1 MKKKIIGILLAVTL
15 TVSQAGIVVYAEDV
29 TWEDEFTQMDEADES
44 ETPEAD
50 VAWDGES
57 EISETEDDE
66 EQVEVTEEDTEA
78 VVEETNTET
87 EESPVSEESLFSDGV
102 GELFSSG
109 DTIVYDADEMEPF
122 KSRTLKEVADEYAKA
137 RYAGATYSNSDSST
151 WYQEPCSTSAPYA
164 AGVLT
169 QDTHTAMTAMTNFYR
184 WLSGLNSL
192 KNSSTHSDSLQVQ
205 ALVRN
210 FEFSHW
216 VSDSSKPA
224 DMSDEMWNAGAPCRH
239 NILARGYTPQGAIT
253 GWMNEGY
260 SLRSQ
265 SWDTTGHR
273 YALIEASL
281 SDVQY
286 GFSGGIA
293 IGADVA
299 SGNTSDLPFSA
310 FPAPGYMPSRLVSPS
325 SSAWSVRI
333 NKNTLKIADSTK
345 VTAVITNLNTGNSYE
360 CTKEN
365 GKLRV
370 SGVEIDMVQPS
381 DYSGSRYTDSYRVQ
395 ITGLQDAATGSEAQI
410 SYTTR
415 FADIT
420 EEMPSYVTSV
430 TADAREY
437 VIYKTMDNIESIKKV
452 AAILPKQVWATAE
465 SGKKIRVSVKGEWEI
480 NEADKCF
487 VNSADPSGL
496 PENITDKNH
505 LLDEVKVPYKI
516 SDDYYDSYNT
526 LYISPQKV
534 KEGENIE
541 LGVYR
546 TNISTDTSQI
556 YKLTAKEDGTYSA
569 VKKYDS
575 SESPEFD
582 KEASDASVYS
592 ATHIYKKSGVT
603 LDDAGE
609 YISVYYS
616 SSSQS
621 RIYVCRATKTLE
633 VEHTHT
639 WDEGKI
645 TKEATCT
652 QKGEKTYT
660 CNACGATKT
669 EEIPLSEHK
678 EVKDAAVESTC
689 TKAGKTEG
697 SHCSVCGKIFKE
709 QKETPLKDHTWDEGK
724 ITKEAT
730 CTQKGEKTYTCN
742 ACGATKTEEIPLSE
756 HKEVKDAAVEST
768 CTKAGKTE
776 GSHCSVC
783 GKIFKEQKETPLK
796 DHTWD
801 EGKIT
806 KASTCTKKGTKTF
819 TCTVCGKTR
828 NQEVSVVAHKFTTW
842 KTTTAAT
849 ALAPAKQTHKCS
861 TCGKTETRNYGNKL
875 KPSIKVNI
883 SSILLKTSQ
892 KTTLLRVSGLA
903 KGDSIVSW
911 KSSNT
916 NIAKVYGRSNGTC
929 TIQAGTRSGKAIIT
943 IALRSGLKKN
953 ITVTVQKT
961 TVKTTK
967 ITGVATSL
975 KLKRN
980 QKATLKPVLQPL
992 TSGEKIT
999 YKSSNTKIAIVNSK
1013 GQITARSKG
1022 TATITVTSGRKSVRC
1037 KVIVN

>member
-78 VVEETNTET
+78 GVEETNTET
-87 EESPVSEESLFSDGV
+87 EESPVSEEESLFSDGV

-293 IGADVA
+293 IGAGVA

-645 TKEATCT
+645 TK
-652 QKGEKTYT
+652 
-660 CNACGATKT
+660 
-669 EEIPLSEHK
+669 
-678 EVKDAAVESTC
+678 
-689 TKAGKTEG
+689 
-697 SHCSVCGKIFKE
+697 
-709 QKETPLKDHTWDEGK
+709 
-724 ITKEAT
+724 
-730 CTQKGEKTYTCN
+730 
-742 ACGATKTEEIPLSE
+742 
-756 HKEVKDAAVEST
+756 
-768 CTKAGKTE
+768 
-776 GSHCSVC
+776 
-783 GKIFKEQKETPLK
+783 
-796 DHTWD
+796 
-801 EGKIT
+801 
-806 KASTCTKKGTKTF
+806 ASTCTKKGTKTF

-849 ALAPAKQTHKCS
+849 ALASAKQTHKCS

-883 SSILLKTSQ
+883 SSILLKTRQ

-980 QKATLKPVLQPL
+980 QKATRKPVLQPL

>member
-78 VVEETNTET
+78 GVEETNTET
-87 EESPVSEESLFSDGV
+87 EESPVSEEESLFSDGV

-293 IGADVA
+293 IGAGVA

-652 QKGEKTYT
+652 
-660 CNACGATKT
+660 
-669 EEIPLSEHK
+669 
-678 EVKDAAVESTC
+678 
-689 TKAGKTEG
+689 
-697 SHCSVCGKIFKE
+697 
-709 QKETPLKDHTWDEGK
+709 
-724 ITKEAT
+724 
-730 CTQKGEKTYTCN
+730 
-742 ACGATKTEEIPLSE
+742 
-756 HKEVKDAAVEST
+756 
-768 CTKAGKTE
+768 
-776 GSHCSVC
+776 
-783 GKIFKEQKETPLK
+783 
-796 DHTWD
+796 
-801 EGKIT
+801 
-806 KASTCTKKGTKTF
+806 KKGTKTF

>member
-78 VVEETNTET
+78 GVEETNTET
-87 EESPVSEESLFSDGV
+87 EESPVSEEESLFSDGV

-109 DTIVYDADEMEPF
+109 NTIVYDADEMEPF

-293 IGADVA
+293 IGAGVA

-430 TADAREY
+430 MADAREY

-645 TKEATCT
+645 TK
-652 QKGEKTYT
+652 
-660 CNACGATKT
+660 
-669 EEIPLSEHK
+669 
-678 EVKDAAVESTC
+678 
-689 TKAGKTEG
+689 
-697 SHCSVCGKIFKE
+697 
-709 QKETPLKDHTWDEGK
+709 
-724 ITKEAT
+724 
-730 CTQKGEKTYTCN
+730 
-742 ACGATKTEEIPLSE
+742 
-756 HKEVKDAAVEST
+756 
-768 CTKAGKTE
+768 
-776 GSHCSVC
+776 
-783 GKIFKEQKETPLK
+783 
-796 DHTWD
+796 
-801 EGKIT
+801 
-806 KASTCTKKGTKTF
+806 ASTCTKKGTKTF

-929 TIQAGTRSGKAIIT
+929 TIQAGTRSGKTIIT

>member
-78 VVEETNTET
+78 GVEETNTET
-87 EESPVSEESLFSDGV
+87 EESPVSEEESLFSDGV

-293 IGADVA
+293 IGAGVA

-381 DYSGSRYTDSYRVQ
+381 DYSGSRYIDSYRVQ

-645 TKEATCT
+645 TT
-652 QKGEKTYT
+652 
-660 CNACGATKT
+660 
-669 EEIPLSEHK
+669 
-678 EVKDAAVESTC
+678 
-689 TKAGKTEG
+689 
-697 SHCSVCGKIFKE
+697 
-709 QKETPLKDHTWDEGK
+709 
-724 ITKEAT
+724 
-730 CTQKGEKTYTCN
+730 
-742 ACGATKTEEIPLSE
+742 
-756 HKEVKDAAVEST
+756 
-768 CTKAGKTE
+768 
-776 GSHCSVC
+776 
-783 GKIFKEQKETPLK
+783 
-796 DHTWD
+796 
-801 EGKIT
+801 
-806 KASTCTKKGTKTF
+806 ASTCTKKGTKTF

-849 ALAPAKQTHKCS
+849 ALASAKQTHKCS
-861 TCGKTETRNYGNKL
+861 TCGKTETRNHGNKL

>member
-87 EESPVSEESLFSDGV
+87 EESPVSEEESLFSDGV

-333 NKNTLKIADSTK
+333 NKNTLKIADFTK

-505 LLDEVKVPYKI
+505 LLDEVKIPYKI

-534 KEGENIE
+534 KEGKNIE

-652 QKGEKTYT
+652 
-660 CNACGATKT
+660 
-669 EEIPLSEHK
+669 
-678 EVKDAAVESTC
+678 
-689 TKAGKTEG
+689 
-697 SHCSVCGKIFKE
+697 
-709 QKETPLKDHTWDEGK
+709 
-724 ITKEAT
+724 
-730 CTQKGEKTYTCN
+730 
-742 ACGATKTEEIPLSE
+742 
-756 HKEVKDAAVEST
+756 
-768 CTKAGKTE
+768 
-776 GSHCSVC
+776 
-783 GKIFKEQKETPLK
+783 
-796 DHTWD
+796 
-801 EGKIT
+801 
-806 KASTCTKKGTKTF
+806 KKGTKTF

-849 ALAPAKQTHKCS
+849 ALASAKQTHKCS

>member
-87 EESPVSEESLFSDGV
+87 EESPVSEEESLFSDGV

-415 FADIT
+415 FVDIT

-516 SDDYYDSYNT
+516 SDDYYDFYNT

-633 VEHTHT
+633 VEHT
-639 WDEGKI
+639 
-645 TKEATCT
+645 
-652 QKGEKTYT
+652 
-660 CNACGATKT
+660 
-669 EEIPLSEHK
+669 
-678 EVKDAAVESTC
+678 
-689 TKAGKTEG
+689 
-697 SHCSVCGKIFKE
+697 
-709 QKETPLKDHTWDEGK
+709 
-724 ITKEAT
+724 
-730 CTQKGEKTYTCN
+730 
-742 ACGATKTEEIPLSE
+742 
-756 HKEVKDAAVEST
+756 
-768 CTKAGKTE
+768 
-776 GSHCSVC
+776 
-783 GKIFKEQKETPLK
+783 
-796 DHTWD
+796 HTWD

-1037 KVIVN
+1037 NVIVN

>member
-78 VVEETNTET
+78 GVEETNTET
-87 EESPVSEESLFSDGV
+87 EESPVSEEESLFSDGV

-293 IGADVA
+293 IGAGVA

-310 FPAPGYMPSRLVSPS
+310 FPAPGYMPSRLVSSS

-582 KEASDASVYS
+582 KKASDASVYS

-633 VEHTHT
+633 VEHT
-639 WDEGKI
+639 
-645 TKEATCT
+645 
-652 QKGEKTYT
+652 
-660 CNACGATKT
+660 
-669 EEIPLSEHK
+669 
-678 EVKDAAVESTC
+678 
-689 TKAGKTEG
+689 
-697 SHCSVCGKIFKE
+697 
-709 QKETPLKDHTWDEGK
+709 
-724 ITKEAT
+724 
-730 CTQKGEKTYTCN
+730 
-742 ACGATKTEEIPLSE
+742 
-756 HKEVKDAAVEST
+756 
-768 CTKAGKTE
+768 
-776 GSHCSVC
+776 
-783 GKIFKEQKETPLK
+783 
-796 DHTWD
+796 HTWD

-861 TCGKTETRNYGNKL
+861 ICGKTETRNYGNKL

>member
-87 EESPVSEESLFSDGV
+87 EESPVSEEESLFSDGV

-645 TKEATCT
+645 TK
-652 QKGEKTYT
+652 
-660 CNACGATKT
+660 
-669 EEIPLSEHK
+669 
-678 EVKDAAVESTC
+678 
-689 TKAGKTEG
+689 
-697 SHCSVCGKIFKE
+697 
-709 QKETPLKDHTWDEGK
+709 
-724 ITKEAT
+724 
-730 CTQKGEKTYTCN
+730 
-742 ACGATKTEEIPLSE
+742 
-756 HKEVKDAAVEST
+756 
-768 CTKAGKTE
+768 
-776 GSHCSVC
+776 
-783 GKIFKEQKETPLK
+783 
-796 DHTWD
+796 
-801 EGKIT
+801 
-806 KASTCTKKGTKTF
+806 ASTCTKKGTKTF

-849 ALAPAKQTHKCS
+849 ALASAKQTHKCS

-883 SSILLKTSQ
+883 SSILLKTRQ

-916 NIAKVYGRSNGTC
+916 NIAKVYGRGNGTC

>member
-78 VVEETNTET
+78 GVEETNTET
-87 EESPVSEESLFSDGV
+87 EESPVSEEESLFSDGV

-109 DTIVYDADEMEPF
+109 NTIVYDADEMEPF

-333 NKNTLKIADSTK
+333 NKNTLKIADFTK

-534 KEGENIE
+534 KEGKNIE

-645 TKEATCT
+645 TT
-652 QKGEKTYT
+652 
-660 CNACGATKT
+660 
-669 EEIPLSEHK
+669 
-678 EVKDAAVESTC
+678 
-689 TKAGKTEG
+689 
-697 SHCSVCGKIFKE
+697 
-709 QKETPLKDHTWDEGK
+709 
-724 ITKEAT
+724 
-730 CTQKGEKTYTCN
+730 
-742 ACGATKTEEIPLSE
+742 
-756 HKEVKDAAVEST
+756 
-768 CTKAGKTE
+768 
-776 GSHCSVC
+776 
-783 GKIFKEQKETPLK
+783 
-796 DHTWD
+796 
-801 EGKIT
+801 
-806 KASTCTKKGTKTF
+806 ASTCTKKGTKTF

-929 TIQAGTRSGKAIIT
+929 TIQAGTRSGKAVIT

>member
-87 EESPVSEESLFSDGV
+87 EESPVSEEESLFSDGV

-345 VTAVITNLNTGNSYE
+345 VTAVLTNLNTGNSYE

-381 DYSGSRYTDSYRVQ
+381 DYSGSRYIDSYRVQ

-420 EEMPSYVTSV
+420 EKMPSYVTSV

-645 TKEATCT
+645 TT
-652 QKGEKTYT
+652 
-660 CNACGATKT
+660 
-669 EEIPLSEHK
+669 
-678 EVKDAAVESTC
+678 
-689 TKAGKTEG
+689 
-697 SHCSVCGKIFKE
+697 
-709 QKETPLKDHTWDEGK
+709 
-724 ITKEAT
+724 
-730 CTQKGEKTYTCN
+730 
-742 ACGATKTEEIPLSE
+742 
-756 HKEVKDAAVEST
+756 
-768 CTKAGKTE
+768 
-776 GSHCSVC
+776 
-783 GKIFKEQKETPLK
+783 
-796 DHTWD
+796 
-801 EGKIT
+801 
-806 KASTCTKKGTKTF
+806 ASTCTKKGTKTF

-929 TIQAGTRSGKAIIT
+929 TIQAGTRSGKAVIT

>member
-50 VAWDGES
+50 VTWDGES

-78 VVEETNTET
+78 GVEETNTET
-87 EESPVSEESLFSDGV
+87 EESPVSEEESLFSDGV

-293 IGADVA
+293 IGAGVA

-534 KEGENIE
+534 KEGKNIE

-645 TKEATCT
+645 TT
-652 QKGEKTYT
+652 
-660 CNACGATKT
+660 
-669 EEIPLSEHK
+669 
-678 EVKDAAVESTC
+678 
-689 TKAGKTEG
+689 
-697 SHCSVCGKIFKE
+697 
-709 QKETPLKDHTWDEGK
+709 
-724 ITKEAT
+724 
-730 CTQKGEKTYTCN
+730 
-742 ACGATKTEEIPLSE
+742 
-756 HKEVKDAAVEST
+756 
-768 CTKAGKTE
+768 
-776 GSHCSVC
+776 
-783 GKIFKEQKETPLK
+783 
-796 DHTWD
+796 
-801 EGKIT
+801 
-806 KASTCTKKGTKTF
+806 ASTCTKKGTKTF

-883 SSILLKTSQ
+883 SSILLKTRQ

>member
-78 VVEETNTET
+78 GVEETNTET
-87 EESPVSEESLFSDGV
+87 EESPVSEEESLFSDGV

-293 IGADVA
+293 IGAGVA

-381 DYSGSRYTDSYRVQ
+381 DYSGSRYIDSYRVQ

-645 TKEATCT
+645 TK
-652 QKGEKTYT
+652 
-660 CNACGATKT
+660 
-669 EEIPLSEHK
+669 
-678 EVKDAAVESTC
+678 
-689 TKAGKTEG
+689 
-697 SHCSVCGKIFKE
+697 
-709 QKETPLKDHTWDEGK
+709 
-724 ITKEAT
+724 
-730 CTQKGEKTYTCN
+730 
-742 ACGATKTEEIPLSE
+742 
-756 HKEVKDAAVEST
+756 
-768 CTKAGKTE
+768 
-776 GSHCSVC
+776 
-783 GKIFKEQKETPLK
+783 
-796 DHTWD
+796 
-801 EGKIT
+801 
-806 KASTCTKKGTKTF
+806 ASTCTKKGTKTF

-828 NQEVSVVAHKFTTW
+828 NQEVSVVAHKFTAW

-849 ALAPAKQTHKCS
+849 ALASAKQTHKCS

-929 TIQAGTRSGKAIIT
+929 TIQAGTRSGKAVIT

>member
-50 VAWDGES
+50 VTWDGES

-78 VVEETNTET
+78 GEEETNTET
-87 EESPVSEESLFSDGV
+87 EESPVSEEESLFSDGV

-293 IGADVA
+293 IGAGVA

-534 KEGENIE
+534 KEGKNIE

-645 TKEATCT
+645 TT
-652 QKGEKTYT
+652 
-660 CNACGATKT
+660 
-669 EEIPLSEHK
+669 
-678 EVKDAAVESTC
+678 
-689 TKAGKTEG
+689 
-697 SHCSVCGKIFKE
+697 
-709 QKETPLKDHTWDEGK
+709 
-724 ITKEAT
+724 
-730 CTQKGEKTYTCN
+730 
-742 ACGATKTEEIPLSE
+742 
-756 HKEVKDAAVEST
+756 
-768 CTKAGKTE
+768 
-776 GSHCSVC
+776 
-783 GKIFKEQKETPLK
+783 
-796 DHTWD
+796 
-801 EGKIT
+801 
-806 KASTCTKKGTKTF
+806 ASTCTKKGTKTF

-883 SSILLKTSQ
+883 SSILLKTRQ